1 MKTIVYISRHSITQK
16 INVLN
21 DNENAFTQNIRTPI
35 SVLGEENAKKMSNYK
50 DLKNID
56 IVFSSNYA
64 RAISTAKYVAFNNN
78 LDINIDYR
86 FGERVHGI
94 INDYSELPSDFYER
108 QLLDENYKLNNGE
121 SRIDV
126 TNRMREALFDVI
138 KCNEGKRI
146 YITSHSTAMLFL
158 FISFGKLEFVNNTF
172 KLIVNDKLLIDSSN
186 FKWNEHTPELFK
198 LEFDGNN
205 LNNIEFIEW
214 FDN

>member
-138 KCNEGKRI
+138 KCNEKFNI
-146 YITSHSTAMLFL
+146 VKNKNYTHEEL
-158 FISFGKLEFVNNTF
+158 FIYCSNN
-172 KLIVNDKLLIDSSN
+172 K
-186 FKWNEHTPELFK
+186 
-198 LEFDGNN
+198 
-205 LNNIEFIEW
+205 
-214 FDN
+214 